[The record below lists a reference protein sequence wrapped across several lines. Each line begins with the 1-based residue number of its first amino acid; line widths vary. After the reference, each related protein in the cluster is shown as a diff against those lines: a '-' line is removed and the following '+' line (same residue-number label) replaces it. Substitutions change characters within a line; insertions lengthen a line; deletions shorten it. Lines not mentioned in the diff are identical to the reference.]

1 MSIQFEYLYGSQ
13 AEQFSFYRIPKVL
26 FTDETLSGISVEAK
40 VLYSFML
47 DRMSLSVK
55 NCWFDEENRVYI
67 IYTID
72 DILSDF
78 GCARQKALKLLDE
91 LENGIGLIERKLHL
105 PPDRG
110 YGVLSAARHGAASG
124 PDDHDDQ

>member
-1 MSIQFEYLYGSQ
+1 MSIQFEYFYGSQ

-78 GCARQKALKLLDE
+78 GCARQKALPSPYSVGCSLILFSIRFEIVTD
-91 LENGIGLIERKLHL
+91 NSSGL
-105 PPDRG
+105 G
-110 YGVLSAARHGAASG
+110 
-124 PDDHDDQ
+124 